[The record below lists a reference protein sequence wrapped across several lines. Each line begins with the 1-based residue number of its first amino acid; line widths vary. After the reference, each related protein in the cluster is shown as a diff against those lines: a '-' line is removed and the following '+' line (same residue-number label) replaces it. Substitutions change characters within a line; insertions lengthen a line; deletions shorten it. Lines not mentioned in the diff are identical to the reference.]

1 VTPELIARYCK
12 VRTLAERGATDGE
25 RTAAATIAARMEAE
39 HPGLT
44 AHWPPRNV
52 GGVGASAG
60 TAEQRKQ
67 AWWHQIDPAFV
78 REVVTAAA
86 GAMGAAYERFSAGLD
101 TDGDE
106 PSIEDPEVRA
116 FVEDG
121 AAYDVREDRSGG
133 VKIVIKLTPAMV
145 AALHDS
151 DDIEWLDAVAD
162 MLGGDVVDVFA
173 AVFVGDGEDL
183 DEG

>member
-1 VTPELIARYCK
+1 MTPELIARYCK
-12 VRTLAERGATDGE
+12 VKTLAERGATDGE
-25 RTAAATIAARMEAE
+25 RAAAATIAARMESE
-39 HPGLT
+39 HPGLV

-67 AWWHQIDPAFV
+67 AWWQQIDPAFV

-86 GAMGAAYERFSAGLD
+86 GAMGAMYDRLGANVVD
-101 TDGDE
+101 DDG
-106 PSIEDPEVRA
+106 PNLEDPEVRA
-116 FVEDG
+116 FVEEG

-145 AALHDS
+145 EAIRDS

-162 MLGGDVVDVFA
+162 MIGGDVVDVFA